1 MDSPN
6 TMGNDTF
13 ADRQARGAT
22 NPSTPKASNS
32 EDETNNLAISTTRQ
46 QQCVQCH
53 QIAMHVHV
61 VTMGSITRLYYLTF
75 DL

>member
-22 NPSTPKASNS
+22 NSSTPKVSIS
-32 EDETNNLAISTTRQ
+32 EDEIDNLAISTTP
-46 QQCVQCH
+46 H
-53 QIAMHVHV
+53 
-61 VTMGSITRLYYLTF
+61 L
-75 DL
+75 

>member
-22 NPSTPKASNS
+22 NPSTPKASIS

-46 QQCVQCH
+46 QQC
-53 QIAMHVHV
+53 M
-61 VTMGSITRLYYLTF
+61 Y
-75 DL
+75 

>member
-22 NPSTPKASNS
+22 NSSTPKVSIS
-32 EDETNNLAISTTRQ
+32 EDEIDNLAIST
-46 QQCVQCH
+46 
-53 QIAMHVHV
+53 IVHV
-61 VTMGSITRLYYLTF
+61 SWCDRTN
-75 DL
+75 